1 MLVSSTYGRTTLK
14 KKNHVI
20 TCNLSL
26 VFLLSLSFVPVM
38 SDLTLSKEGYTK
50 YLGIPKELSVRT
62 GDDVVLTCSARS
74 SEEPSYFWNK
84 EVRHC

>member
-1 MLVSSTYGRTTLK
+1 
-14 KKNHVI
+14 
-20 TCNLSL
+20 
-26 VFLLSLSFVPVM
+26 M

-50 YLGIPKELSVRT
+50 YLGIPKELSVRP